1 MALQWKLILALSMI
15 VLLSGTVALAALSI
29 NSEIRI
35 EIAKIR
41 QAVIEKA
48 QVADD
53 QSSLKTQAASEVRII
68 ESLVR

>member
-35 EIAKIR
+35 GIAKIR

-53 QSSLKTQAASEVRII
+53 QSSLGKD
-68 ESLVR
+68 L